1 MPRIDVGD
9 QFAMTAVEISD
20 EGVSRADYS
29 RRAQPFEPAH
39 GPQSG
44 FQAAV
49 RCTVRTFTGRCRAR
63 YVVPHA
69 CHKRGQQR
77 SMEVTPD
84 HSWPQAKACSRA
96 SLEGSQAPDQH
107 RCLRWA
113 FAPGWL
119 PDWGWV
125 VVGVTRAR
133 VSRRVGARGIAGQ
146 VQGVYVVQPL
156 GAPHGPLS
164 LARFEASSPTRRDTR
179 FPPSYRAARKDG
191 PMVIPPLPSRK

>member
-1 MPRIDVGD
+1 MTQRSGFNPQSGRCRIIAWWARSGAVVRSSDGENEFGEGVEDPMPRIDVGD

-69 CHKRGQQR
+69 CHKRG
-77 SMEVTPD
+77 SATVNGG
-84 HSWPQAKACSRA
+84 HS
-96 SLEGSQAPDQH
+96 
-107 RCLRWA
+107 
-113 FAPGWL
+113 
-119 PDWGWV
+119 
-125 VVGVTRAR
+125 
-133 VSRRVGARGIAGQ
+133 
-146 VQGVYVVQPL
+146 
-156 GAPHGPLS
+156 
-164 LARFEASSPTRRDTR
+164 
-179 FPPSYRAARKDG
+179 
-191 PMVIPPLPSRK
+191 

>member
-1 MPRIDVGD
+1 MPRIDIGD

-125 VVGVTRAR
+125 VVG
-133 VSRRVGARGIAGQ
+133 SPERGYPVAS
-146 VQGVYVVQPL
+146 
-156 GAPHGPLS
+156 AP
-164 LARFEASSPTRRDTR
+164 EA
-179 FPPSYRAARKDG
+179 
-191 PMVIPPLPSRK
+191 

>member
-1 MPRIDVGD
+1 
-9 QFAMTAVEISD
+9 MTAVEISD
-20 EGVSRADYS
+20 EDVSRADYS

-113 FAPGWL
+113 FAPGWPPGL
-119 PDWGWV
+119 GLGSGGGHQSAGIP
-125 VVGVTRAR
+125 
-133 VSRRVGARGIAGQ
+133 SRRRQRHSGPGAGGLCRSAAGCSTWTA
-146 VQGVYVVQPL
+146 VP
-156 GAPHGPLS
+156 GPLRGK
-164 LARFEASSPTRRDTR
+164 LADATG
-179 FPPSYRAARKDG
+179 Y
-191 PMVIPPLPSRK
+191 PLPAFISCGKERRPYGYPTFT